1 FRRAPREGWGGM
13 WIRPE
18 VERGGRVRDNGRMS
32 YPSESDQPTSRRAA
46 RTGGY
51 PQVAAQQPAA
61 AGGDSRLM
69 AGTGVGSQST
79 DPALSQVQQ
88 IAGQARQ
95 AMNSVL
101 EGKDHAVRLAL
112 ITLLAGGHLLLE
124 DVPGVGKTLLAK
136 SLGRVVDGSV
146 RRIQFTPDLLPSDVL
161 GVNLFNQES
170 RHFEFRP
177 GPVFANI
184 VIADE
189 INRASPKTQ
198 SAMLECMAESQA
210 SIDGTTY
217 RMPDPFM
224 VVATQNP
231 IDMEGTYS
239 LPEAQRDRFMAR
251 ISIGYPSAQAE
262 VDMLDHHVD
271 HDPLAGLAA
280 VTSLESIMQARDT
293 VRRITATPEL
303 RTYIVSLLEA
313 TRRDPAVALGA
324 SPRGGVQ
331 LLRAAKALAV
341 LSGRSYVTPD
351 DVQSLAVD
359 VLAHRV
365 IAKDDDDPQAS
376 ADIVSQVV
384 SRTPVH

>member
-1 FRRAPREGWGGM
+1 MSNPSDPQQPLTRRQAREAGYPSPQPQQSAHTAPLIGSQQSHAQAAFA
-13 WIRPE
+13 
-18 VERGGRVRDNGRMS
+18 GGRQA
-32 YPSESDQPTSRRAA
+32 E
-46 RTGGY
+46 
-51 PQVAAQQPAA
+51 PAA
-61 AGGDSRLM
+61 AQ
-69 AGTGVGSQST
+69 GV
-79 DPALSQVQQ
+79 DPRIQHVQR
-88 IAGQARQ
+88 IAENARH
-95 AMNSVL
+95 AMNAVL
-101 EGKDHAVRLAL
+101 DGKDRVVQIAL

-146 RRIQFTPDLLPSDVL
+146 KRIQFTPDLLPSDVL

-198 SAMLECMAESQA
+198 SAMLECMAESQT

-217 RMPDPFM
+217 SLPAPFM

-239 LPEAQRDRFMAR
+239 LPEAQRDRFTAR
-251 ISIGYPSAQAE
+251 VSIGYPDQRSE
-262 VDMLDHHVD
+262 IEMLDHHVD
-271 HDPLAGLAA
+271 HDPLAKLPA
-280 VTSLESIMQARDT
+280 VTSLDEILQAREI
-293 VRRITATPEL
+293 VRHIPATHEL
-303 RTYIVSLLEA
+303 RTYIVALLEA

-331 LLRAAKALAV
+331 LLRAAKAHAV
-341 LSGRSYVTPD
+341 LHGRGYVTPA
-351 DVQSLAVD
+351 DVQALAVD
-359 VLAHRV
+359 VLAHR
-365 IAKDDDDPQAS
+365 IITHEGEDHEHAAEIIR
-376 ADIVSQVV
+376 ATL
-384 SRTPVH
+384 SRTPVRS

>member
-1 FRRAPREGWGGM
+1 
-13 WIRPE
+13 
-18 VERGGRVRDNGRMS
+18 
-32 YPSESDQPTSRRAA
+32 
-46 RTGGY
+46 
-51 PQVAAQQPAA
+51 
-61 AGGDSRLM
+61 M

-146 RRIQFTPDLLPSDVL
+146 RRVQFTPDLLPSDVL

-262 VDMLDHHVD
+262 IDMLDHHVD

-313 TRRDPAVALGA
+313 TRRDPGVALGA

-341 LSGRSYVTPD
+341 LSGRSFVTPD

-376 ADIVSQVV
+376 AEIVSQVV

>member
-1 FRRAPREGWGGM
+1 M
-13 WIRPE
+13 
-18 VERGGRVRDNGRMS
+18 RDNGRMS
-32 YPSESDQPTSRRAA
+32 YPSDPAQPLSRRAA
-46 RTGGY
+46 RTEGY
-51 PQVAAQQPAA
+51 PSVAPQQSAA
-61 AGGDSRLM
+61 TGDTRSLV
-69 AGTGVGSQST
+69 GVGSQT
-79 DPALSQVQQ
+79 ADPALAQVQQ
-88 IAGQARQ
+88 IAGEARQ

-251 ISIGYPSAQAE
+251 ISIGYPSARAE

-271 HDPLAGLAA
+271 HDPLAGLRA
-280 VTSLESIMQARDT
+280 VTSLDSIMQARDT

-303 RTYIVSLLEA
+303 RTYIVALLEA
-313 TRRDPAVALGA
+313 TRRDPGVALGA

-365 IAKDDDDPQAS
+365 IARDDDDPRAS
-376 ADIVSQVV
+376 AQIVSEVL